1 MARLLTSRCRKAK
14 GRHRPRGTVST
25 DPAQRVDGPQRD
37 EGDFVEH
44 LRARRE
50 ARHALIIG
58 NPQPVDSVH
67 KM

>member
-1 MARLLTSRCRKAK
+1 
-14 GRHRPRGTVST
+14 
-25 DPAQRVDGPQRD
+25 VDDPQRD